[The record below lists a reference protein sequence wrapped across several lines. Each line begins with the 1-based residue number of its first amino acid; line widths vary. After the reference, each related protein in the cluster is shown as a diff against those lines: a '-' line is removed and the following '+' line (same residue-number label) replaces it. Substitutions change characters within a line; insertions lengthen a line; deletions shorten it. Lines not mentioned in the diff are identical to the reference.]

1 MTKEG
6 CGCEL
11 KGFLT
16 FLVLKLIAQKERCG
30 EEIRQ
35 EIEKRRGT
43 RPSPGTI
50 YPVLKQLVA
59 NGLIEEQPCEGK
71 EKRYRAT
78 ALGKREAKSATEQF
92 NKMFSDLLDV

>member
-1 MTKEG
+1 MAKEG
-6 CGCEL
+6 CCEL

-50 YPVLKQLVA
+50 YPVLKHLVRS
-59 NGLIEEQPCEGK
+59 GLIEETPCEGK
-71 EKRYRAT
+71 EKRYRVT
-78 ALGKREAKSATEQF
+78 ALGRREAKSATEQF
-92 NKMFSDLLDV
+92 TRMFAGLMD

>member
-1 MTKEG
+1 MKES

-50 YPVLKQLVA
+50 YPVLKQLVQ

-78 ALGKREAKSATEQF
+78 TFGKLAARYAEKYRF
-92 NKMFSDLLDV
+92 F